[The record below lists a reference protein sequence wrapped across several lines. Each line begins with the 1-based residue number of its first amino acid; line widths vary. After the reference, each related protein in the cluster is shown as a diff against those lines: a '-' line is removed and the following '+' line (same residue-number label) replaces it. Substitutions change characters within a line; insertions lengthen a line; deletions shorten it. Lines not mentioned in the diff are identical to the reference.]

1 MFVHISWTLT
11 PQWLL
16 VRHSIYVLDSFE
28 RVLVGNPLKLN
39 LKLNFKKVREG
50 HRKCDNLYRSL
61 VGYAAVRTS
70 VEWILVI
77 SLDEGTRKKV
87 RFCVL

>member
-28 RVLVGNPLKLN
+28 RVLIGKPLKLIP
-39 LKLNFKKVREG
+39 
-50 HRKCDNLYRSL
+50 SL
-61 VGYAAVRTS
+61 TVMDTESVITYTDLLLAMPQCETS